1 MFDVLLWPLVLLA
14 GPRAAWAKLRGT
26 LAGGPGIARVRAMWS
41 GSWGR
46 GGEGG
51 APAVDFLAVVVVL
64 LGALLLALWA
74 VMLVAGGKD
83 PEPPPVVIA
92 KADSPEHLDSLIRA
106 ALLQGQSVRVEC
118 SPTGTPSAAPKTK
131 DYWCRAL
138 TEADRPRVLRLLDRL
153 SQSSRQGLAD
163 QSGDPLELETRI
175 ATCLRTIE
183 MIDAAA
189 ILVKE
194 GRCFLT
200 KGPVLSPSARLRI
213 GTTGRCPFHTKAEL
227 PLDVPIDL
235 RRFPNVALRRQ
246 RSNESKQLVD
256 TEAAY
261 RWNSIPFAE
270 RRTLVDAATEA
281 RKRHGTLQAEMA
293 GMRSPQSSLAPEAA
307 QARLRELGAECSQLE
322 AVVARVPRR
331 YDPVTLESLDR

>member
-1 MFDVLLWPLVLLA
+1 MRVEPL
-14 GPRAAWAKLRGT
+14 RWT
-26 LAGGPGIARVRAMWS
+26 S
-41 GSWGR
+41 S
-46 GGEGG
+46 
-51 APAVDFLAVVVVL
+51 AVVVVL
-64 LGALLLALWA
+64 MGSVLLALWA

-92 KADSPEHLDSLIRA
+92 KADSPEHLDAMIRA

-118 SPTGTPSAAPKTK
+118 SPAGTTSAAAKAEN
-131 DYWCRAL
+131 YWCRAL
-138 TEADRPRVLRLLDRL
+138 TEADHPRVLRLLDRL

-163 QSGDPLELETRI
+163 QSGDPIELETRI

-194 GRCFLT
+194 GRAFLT
-200 KGPVLSPSARLRI
+200 KGPVLALRSDADWHYWNLS
-213 GTTGRCPFHTKAEL
+213 FHTKAEGDL
-227 PLDVPIDL
+227 LLYVPIDL

-246 RSNESKQLVD
+246 HSNESKQLVD

-261 RWNSIPFAE
+261 QWNSIPFAE

-281 RKRHGTLQAEMA
+281 RQRHDSLQAEMA
-293 GMRSPQSSLAPEAA
+293 GCARRRPASPRKPHRPGSASWGRSVRSWKPSSRGYRASTTP
-307 QARLRELGAECSQLE
+307 
-322 AVVARVPRR
+322 
-331 YDPVTLESLDR
+331 

>member
-1 MFDVLLWPLVLLA
+1 M
-14 GPRAAWAKLRGT
+14 
-26 LAGGPGIARVRAMWS
+26 
-41 GSWGR
+41 
-46 GGEGG
+46 G
-51 APAVDFLAVVVVL
+51 AV
-64 LGALLLALWA
+64 LLALWA

-92 KADSPEHLDSLIRA
+92 RADSPEHLDSLIRA

-118 SPTGTPSAAPKTK
+118 SPTGTPSAAPMAR

-153 SQSSRQGLAD
+153 SQSSRKGLAD

-194 GRCFLT
+194 GRSFLT
-200 KGPVLSPSARLRI
+200 KGPVLALRSDADWHYWNMS
-213 GTTGRCPFHTKAEL
+213 FHTKAEGDL
-227 PLDVPIDL
+227 LLYVPIDL
-235 RRFPNVALRRQ
+235 RRFPSVALRRQ
-246 RSNESKQLVD
+246 RSSDLKQFQK

-261 RWNSIPFAE
+261 QWNSIPFAE

-281 RKRHGTLQAEMA
+281 RKRHDTLQTEMA
-293 GMRSPQSSLAPEAA
+293 GLRSPQSSLAPEAA

-322 AVVARVPRR
+322 AVVARVPRK